1 MVPGDMMSAIGRDK
15 LCPAVALDSE
25 LGESGVV
32 RVCQIRGDEGLRSER
47 FLEQLCGEYS
57 GVE

>member
-1 MVPGDMMSAIGRDK
+1 MSAIGRDK